1 MATVTFDHVFKR
13 YGEVTAVN
21 DLTLEIQD
29 EEFLVLVG
37 PSGCG
42 KTTALR
48 MIAGLEDVSDGTLK
62 IGDRVVNGLAPKDRD
77 VAMVFQSYALYP
89 HMSVYDNLAFGLKLR
104 KVPKAEIDK
113 RVREAAAT
121 IELSNL
127 LDRKPKQLSGGQ
139 RQRVA
144 LGRAIVREPAVFL
157 MDEPLSNLDA
167 KLRVQTRAEIAR
179 LHQRLRTTVVYV
191 THDQVEAMT
200 MGDRIAVM
208 NFGVLQ
214 QVGPPQELYQNP
226 VNKFVAGF
234 IGSPA
239 MNFLSVAPKSD
250 GGTLKLVG
258 DGVELPVPDSLR
270 DVASGG
276 AIEMT
281 AGIRPEHFQIMNGA
295 APGAG
300 AHVRATC
307 DVVEFLGN
315 EELLH
320 VRVGGHDLVAV
331 VDAEH
336 RVRPGDVVELFVP
349 IDKIKLFDTTEGK
362 ALH

>member
-1 MATVTFDHVFKR
+1 
-13 YGEVTAVN
+13 
-21 DLTLEIQD
+21 
-29 EEFLVLVG
+29 
-37 PSGCG
+37 
-42 KTTALR
+42 
-48 MIAGLEDVSDGTLK
+48 
-62 IGDRVVNGLAPKDRD
+62 
-77 VAMVFQSYALYP
+77 
-89 HMSVYDNLAFGLKLR
+89 
-104 KVPKAEIDK
+104 
-113 RVREAAAT
+113 
-121 IELSNL
+121 
-127 LDRKPKQLSGGQ
+127 
-139 RQRVA
+139 
-144 LGRAIVREPAVFL
+144 
-157 MDEPLSNLDA
+157 
-167 KLRVQTRAEIAR
+167 
-179 LHQRLRTTVVYV
+179 
-191 THDQVEAMT
+191 
-200 MGDRIAVM
+200 M

-239 MNFLSVAPKSD
+239 MNFLNVAPKAE

-258 DGVELPVPDSLR
+258 DGVELPVPDSLKGP
-270 DVASGG
+270 VGEATE
-276 AIEMT
+276 IT
-281 AGIRPEHFQIMNGA
+281 AGVRPEHFEITNGA

-300 AHVRATC
+300 ATVRATC

-349 IDKIKLFDTTEGK
+349 IDKIKLFDTAEGQ